1 MRKKV
6 NTISIILFVVCAIV
20 AVVLGWIDDD
30 KAASGGERTWVL
42 CLTFVA
48 ATFVIGI
55 VRFFVLLK
63 VRGNEKAEYVP
74 VRSVTIG
81 TTVSEEN
88 GVETELTDKVPLIY
102 IDNVRDD
109 KVVVSL
115 YKEPVAVP
123 NAASKVN
130 EQ

>member
-74 VRSVTIG
+74 VRS
-81 TTVSEEN
+81 EEN